1 MSDKQKKEYK
11 EHINTS
17 HTVDETISFADI
29 VLVGASHFKLFI
41 LIPGFICTLTII
53 YAIYFTNPIF
63 TSTSKIMSSSG
74 SSSSSQAVG
83 LAAQLGI
90 NLPTTPKQQWV
101 YSEIIKSR
109 TLAKAMLNQT
119 FDTGRFGLQ
128 KSLLQILTYGNK
140 TSETGLDTLRSIA
153 IDKFLNMI
161 NLSENTLTGI
171 FTLSI
176 NAFEPKLA
184 AEINA
189 ALINELEVH
198 QKDYNQKKN
207 SETRKFI
214 EERIVDT
221 EKKLMA
227 REESLKEFRVR
238 NRRFE
243 QSPAL
248 LLEQGRLSR
257 EVSVLTGVFT
267 TLKQQLETAKIE
279 EVKESDYVIII
290 DLPEIPL
297 SRSKPNK
304 RLMVILAG
312 FFGIGIAALISLFIE
327 FANRLDK
334 EEKEKFVK
342 VRSFIIQNIN
352 ELFLFNKKTK

>member
-140 TSETGLDTLRSIA
+140 TYYATTASGES
-153 IDKFLNMI
+153 FLQV
-161 NLSENTLTGI
+161 L
-171 FTLSI
+171 
-176 NAFEPKLA
+176 K
-184 AEINA
+184 
-189 ALINELEVH
+189 
-198 QKDYNQKKN
+198 
-207 SETRKFI
+207 
-214 EERIVDT
+214 
-221 EKKLMA
+221 KKLQKSKKQ
-227 REESLKEFRVR
+227 RRV
-238 NRRFE
+238 
-243 QSPAL
+243 
-248 LLEQGRLSR
+248 
-257 EVSVLTGVFT
+257 
-267 TLKQQLETAKIE
+267 
-279 EVKESDYVIII
+279 VKG
-290 DLPEIPL
+290 
-297 SRSKPNK
+297 
-304 RLMVILAG
+304 M
-312 FFGIGIAALISLFIE
+312 
-327 FANRLDK
+327 
-334 EEKEKFVK
+334 K
-342 VRSFIIQNIN
+342 V
-352 ELFLFNKKTK
+352 